1 MSVIPSLSRLSCG
14 GRGASSLHGWAALG
28 PSGPGVPR
36 GASGFY
42 APTSLV
48 PGPHAHGSTG
58 SSQESPTGGK
68 ELSESAACSSAVLP
82 TGLVEETDELLGR
95 WFILLLNLT
104 TLINLMCHLL
114 PERIFLIVLSSWAL
128 LQPRVEHLTDNN

>member
-28 PSGPGVPR
+28 PCGPGVPR
-36 GASGFY
+36 GAAGFY

-48 PGPHAHGSTG
+48 PHAHGSTG
-58 SSQESPTGGK
+58 SSQKSPTGGK

-82 TGLVEETDELLGR
+82 TDELLGR
-95 WFILLLNLT
+95 WFISLLNLT